1 MTMHEAR
8 QFINT
13 LLSRPTRTRQ
23 QAWMLDQ
30 VELGERAAW
39 WWRWY
44 Q

>member
-13 LLSRPTRTRQ
+13 LVSRPTRARN

-30 VELGERAAW
+30 LELGERAAW
-39 WWRWY
+39 CLRWY